1 MSSQEMVATSAQNGR
16 NHLTLVQKDA
26 PSTALNVGAVSIEQE
41 RAIAEAQGQL
51 VMAKRFPRDLNAA
64 HAELMV
70 ACSYQSFAAAA
81 FYSVPNRGSGPSIR
95 FAEEVARVY
104 GNFEFGHRELSR
116 SEGKSEI
123 EVYAWDKEK
132 NNLSKRQITVMHVQ
146 DARSG
151 TKKLTDQADIDNKIA
166 NVASK
171 QVRGRILALLPKW
184 LVEDAIQ
191 KCKDTIAGNT
201 TEPME
206 VRLRKMQ
213 QAFAKFGVTADHL
226 ERYLGH
232 PLDQTLS
239 DELADLLGIFNALKE
254 GTPASDFFGAVEAEI
269 KTDATAAALTRSA
282 QAGQNAQTTQA
293 EPEAQTAQAT
303 PAAATNKPPTP
314 RPRRAAAAAAVET
327 PTAETTAE
335 VVTGA
340 KLEETASDGAP
351 VSDAREQSADEM
363 VTVADSTIKNDQLES
378 EAVATAQANQADQP
392 DQAGDNDSNNPN
404 PVVLPEED
412 DVF

>member
-1 MSSQEMVATSAQNGR
+1 MSSQELVAQSAQNGR
-16 NHLTLVQKDA
+16 THLSLVPKDA
-26 PSTALNVGAVSIEQE
+26 MPVAVNVGAVAIEQE

-146 DARSG
+146 DSRNG

-191 KCKDTIAGNT
+191 KCKDTIAGVT
-201 TEPME
+201 TEPVE

-213 QAFAKFGVTADHL
+213 QAFAKFGVTAEHL

-232 PLDQTLS
+232 PLDKTLS
-239 DELADLLGIFNALKE
+239 DELADLIGIYNALKD
-254 GTPASDFFGAVEAEI
+254 GTPASDFFGAVDAEI
-269 KTDATAAALTRSA
+269 KVDATATALAQSA
-282 QAGQNAQTTQA
+282 QAGQNTQQTEQS
-293 EPEAQTAQAT
+293 AQAT
-303 PAAATNKPPTP
+303 STNKAPTP
-314 RPRRAAAAAAVET
+314 RPRRTAAAAAAGT
-327 PTAETTAE
+327 PAAE
-335 VVTGA
+335 VVAEVAQDT
-340 KLEETASDGAP
+340 KTQETASAGNP
-351 VSDAREQSADEM
+351 VSDDREQKSEGN
-363 VTVADSTIKNDQLES
+363 VVIKDSTIKNDQLES
-378 EAVATAQANQADQP
+378 T
-392 DQAGDNDSNNPN
+392 QAGTVHADKDGDTGSNNP
-404 PVVLPEED
+404 VVIPEED

>member
-1 MSSQEMVATSAQNGR
+1 MSSQELVAQSAQNGR
-16 NHLTLVQKDA
+16 NHLSLVPKEA
-26 PSTALNVGAVSIEQE
+26 PSLALNAGAVAIEQE

-51 VMAKRFPRDLNAA
+51 IMAKRFPRDLNAA

-116 SEGKSEI
+116 SEGKSEV

-132 NNLSKRQITVMHVQ
+132 NNLSKRQITVMHVT
-146 DARSG
+146 DTRNG
-151 TKKLTDQADIDNKIA
+151 PKKLTDQADIDNKIA

-191 KCKDTIAGNT
+191 KCKDTIDGNT
-201 TEPME
+201 SEPME

-213 QAFAKFGVTADHL
+213 QAFAKFGVTGEHL

-232 PLDQTLS
+232 PLDKTLS
-239 DELADLLGIFNALKE
+239 DELSDLIGIFNALKD

-269 KTDATAAALTRSA
+269 KSDATATALAQSA
-282 QAGQNAQTTQA
+282 QAGQNAQT
-293 EPEAQTAQAT
+293 AQTAPET
-303 PAAATNKPPTP
+303 STNKAPTP
-314 RPRRAAAAAAVET
+314 RPRRAAAATTTEKPAAEV
-327 PTAETTAE
+327 AAE
-335 VVTGA
+335 VVTEA
-340 KLEETASDGAP
+340 KTEETASAGNH
-351 VSDAREQSADEM
+351 VSDNREQSSDEN
-363 VTVADSTIKNDQLES
+363 VVVGDSTIKNDQLES
-378 EAVATAQANQADQP
+378 AQAVVTQVDQTGDAGSNTP
-392 DQAGDNDSNNPN
+392 D
-404 PVVLPEED
+404 PVVIPEED

>member
-1 MSSQEMVATSAQNGR
+1 MSSQELVAQSAQNGR
-16 NHLTLVQKDA
+16 NHLTLVPKDA
-26 PSTALNVGAVSIEQE
+26 MPSAVNAGAVAIEQE

-51 VMAKRFPRDLNAA
+51 IMAKRFPRDLNAA

-116 SEGKSEI
+116 SEGKSEV

-146 DARSG
+146 DSRNG
-151 TKKLTDQADIDNKIA
+151 PKKLTDQADIDNKIA

-191 KCKDTIAGNT
+191 KCKDTIDGNT
-201 TEPME
+201 SEPME

-213 QAFAKFGVTADHL
+213 QAFAKFGVTAEHL

-232 PLDQTLS
+232 PLDKTLS
-239 DELADLLGIFNALKE
+239 DELADLIGIFNALKD
-254 GTPASDFFGAVEAEI
+254 GTPASDFFGAVDAEI
-269 KTDATAAALTRSA
+269 KTDATAAALAQAA
-282 QAGQNAQTTQA
+282 QAGQNTQQT
-293 EPEAQTAQAT
+293 AQTAQAT
-303 PAAATNKPPTP
+303 STNKAPTP
-314 RPRRAAAAAAVET
+314 RARRTTTAAVAET
-327 PTAETTAE
+327 PAAETAAE
-335 VVTGA
+335 VVQET
-340 KLEETASDGAP
+340 KTQETASGGNP
-351 VSDAREQSADEM
+351 VSDNREQQTDEN
-363 VTVADSTIKNDQLES
+363 VIVGDSTIKNDQLES
-378 EAVATAQANQADQP
+378 TQDVTGQANQPGD
-392 DQAGDNDSNNPN
+392 AGSNNPD
-404 PVVLPEED
+404 PVVIPEED